1 MPRKSFGHAVVTL
14 LGACTLCLAPVFA
27 QSSNSNNRGQSNG
40 GQQPQDSS
48 KQPADQSHQ
57 PAAQQSEKSSDTG
70 KLKIHVT
77 PKQAY
82 VFVDGQPVRDGSQT
96 IKLPAGGHKIEV
108 HNYGYAPNK
117 QDVTITGGKTTDLN
131 VTLQASGDKVSG
143 PFGDIEFKGHPRAA
157 VMLNGDTPDY
167 FVGHVD
173 EFNWDWIWHQRLL
186 VHPGTYDVNIK
197 QKDKTVWTGQV
208 TAKAGER
215 TIVYLNKNGKT
226 KTKEWK
232 EGLNMQPQPRFAAGI
247 ASAEVPIAP
256 VSAQLTA
263 QNTSLKCGDQSDLKW
278 NTADAVD
285 TFISNIGNVPPQG
298 DKTVSP
304 TKSETYVLTA
314 KGPGGTATQSVDV
327 GVDVQPTAS
336 ITLSQPDIHY
346 HKIGDKVVQQDSTTL
361 TWSSSNANSVQVTPL
376 GKQDLTGNQTITA
389 QPKQENEGPVNDT
402 ETYAVTAT
410 NACGGT
416 ATQTATLHV
425 TGSIDPP
432 PALAL
437 TSTFYPTAYPT
448 EKHPKD
454 GLLDS
459 EAKAL
464 DDLADHFKDY
474 QQYDHKGTLLIVAH
488 TDVRGSDDTNQAL
501 SERRAELVKEYL
513 ISKGV
518 PEDKI
523 QVKAV
528 GKSDQLDQDKVETLQ
543 TQDSAQPQRWMDKG
557 KNAKKATWLA
567 YNRRA
572 DIILEPRGT
581 ESKQEYPNDVAD
593 VRLLWQ
599 QTTPPIRKVQKAE
612 QNTSAALSAKAATNA
627 NSNSNPDT
635 NHPK

>member
-1 MPRKSFGHAVVTL
+1 MRSSPCGRALLSFFAI
-14 LGACTLCLAPVFA
+14 AALCLAPGFA
-27 QSSNSNNRGQSNG
+27 QSSSNA
-40 GQQPQDSS
+40 GQQPSS
-48 KQPADQSHQ
+48 GPGKQSSPDGGNPPTSDTGKHS
-57 PAAQQSEKSSDTG
+57 SETG

-77 PKQAY
+77 PKQSY
-82 VFVDGQPVRDGSQT
+82 VFVDGQPMRDGSHT
-96 IKLPAGGHKIEV
+96 FRLPAGDHKIEV
-108 HNYGYAPNK
+108 HNYGYTPNK
-117 QDVTITGGKTTDLN
+117 QDVTITAGKTTDVN
-131 VTLQASGDKVSG
+131 VSLQAAGDKVSG

-157 VMLNGDTPDY
+157 VLLNGDTPDY

-173 EFNWDWIWHQRLL
+173 EFNWDWVWHQRLL
-186 VHPGTYDVNIK
+186 VHPGTYQVEIK
-197 QKDKTVWTGQV
+197 QKEQTIWTGQV
-208 TAKAGER
+208 TAKAGEK
-215 TIVYLNKNGKT
+215 TIVYLDKNGKT

-232 EGLNMQPQPRFAAGI
+232 EGLNMPPQPRFHAGI
-247 ASAEVPIAP
+247 ASAEVPVAP
-256 VSAQLTA
+256 VTAQLNA

-278 NTADAVD
+278 KTTDAVD
-285 TFISNIGNVPPQG
+285 TSISGIGNVPPEG

-304 TKSETYVLTA
+304 TKNESYVLTA

-327 GVDVQPTAS
+327 GVDAQPTVS
-336 ITLSQPDIHY
+336 ISLSQPDIHY

-376 GKQDLTGNQTITA
+376 GKEGLTGNQTVTA
-389 QPKQENEGPVNDT
+389 EPKQDNEGPINDT
-402 ETYAVTAT
+402 ETYSATAT

-416 ATQTATLHV
+416 VTQTATLHV

-437 TSTFYPTAYPT
+437 TSTFYPTAYPS

-459 EAKAL
+459 EAKVL
-464 DDLADHFKDY
+464 DELADHFKDY

-488 TDVRGSDDTNQAL
+488 TDVRGRDDFNQSL
-501 SERRAELVKEYL
+501 SERRAQLVKDYL
-513 ISKGV
+513 ISKGI

-523 QVKAV
+523 QIKAV
-528 GKSDQLDQDKVETLQ
+528 GKSDQLDQDKVEGLQ
-543 TQDSAQPQRWMDKG
+543 SQNSSQPQRWMEKG

-599 QTTPPIRKVQKAE
+599 ETTPPIRKVQKAE
-612 QNTSAALSAKAATNA
+612 QNTSAALSAKAASH
-627 NSNSNPDT
+627 SNSGASSASTPD
-635 NHPK
+635 NHQK